1 MSIIGEAILTASVD
15 LLVDKLASEGIL
27 FFARQEQIE
36 ADLMRWAN
44 MLEMINAVLDDAEE
58 KKTTNQFV
66 KKWLGK
72 LQNLAYDVE
81 DLLDEF
87 QTEAFRRRLLLG
99 NGEPAAA
106 HDQPSSSRIRTSK
119 FRKLIPTCCTTF
131 TPQSIQFDYAM
142 MSKIKEINSRFQ
154 EMVTQK
160 NSLGLNV
167 SSAGLGR
174 TTKNSQRQ
182 ETSSLVNEAEIYGRE
197 TEKKE
202 IAELLLRDNLR
213 NDGRFSVIPIV
224 GLGGLGKTT
233 LARLGYN
240 DDRVQNHF
248 DPKAWICVSDD
259 FDVTK
264 LTKTILTS
272 IVAHQNVDNLN
283 LNKLQEELKKQLL
296 GKKFLLVLDDV
307 WNWNYNDWAEFSL
320 PFGASARGSK
330 IIVTTRDEVVAKIMG
345 TLPAYELKK
354 LSDNDCL
361 AVFAQHSLGTRD
373 FSSHMSLEDI
383 GKKIVIKCNGLPL
396 AAKTL
401 GGLLRGQHDR
411 GVWEDVLSSKIWE
424 LPEDRCPIIPALA
437 VSYYY
442 LRPILKQCFAHCSL
456 FPKDYEFEE
465 EEIILLWSASG
476 FLDRKEREKTGEDLG
491 REFFKELRSR
501 SFFQQSSNSISR
513 FVMHDLVND
522 LAQWAAG
529 EMYFRME
536 DISEVDKQQSF
547 SKNLRHLSYIRGEY
561 DGVKRFEDLYDIQH
575 LRTFL
580 PVRLSNSWPGD
591 LARSILPKLFKL
603 QRLRIFS
610 LCGYY
615 ISELPDSVGD
625 LRYLKYLNLSGT
637 QIRTLPESVN
647 KLYNLHTLLLEDCR
661 KLKKLCAEMGNLIK
675 LHHLKNSNTD
685 SLEEMPLGIGRLTCL
700 QTLCNFVVAKDSGSG
715 LRELKLL
722 THLERTLKISKL
734 ENVKCVGDA
743 MEAQMDG
750 KKNLKELSLIWTC
763 STDGSSSREAETE
776 MGVLDMLKPHTNL
789 EQFCIKGYGGM
800 KFPTWLGDSSFSKL
814 VTLKFKNCDMC
825 TALPSVGQL
834 PSLKHLTVRG
844 MSKVKRL
851 GSEFYGD
858 DSPIPFPRLETLRF
872 EDLQEWEDWIPHGS
886 SQGVERFPKLR
897 ELRILR
903 CSKLKGTFPEHL
915 PALEMLVIEGCE
927 ELLVSVSSLPALCKF
942 IISGCKKVVWES
954 ATGHL
959 GSQNSVVCRDTSN
972 QVFLAGPLKPQLPK
986 LEELILSTKEQTYIW
1001 KSHDGL
1007 LQDVCSLKS
1016 LEIRSCPKLQ
1026 SLVAEEEKDQQ
1037 QQLCELS
1044 CRLEYLRLSY
1054 CEGLVKLP
1062 QSSLSLS
1069 SLREIEI
1076 YGCRSLVSF
1085 PEVALPSK
1093 LKKIEISS
1101 CDALKLLPEAWMCD
1115 TKSSLEI
1122 LEISGCDSL
1131 TYIAGVQLPP
1141 SLKRLKICH
1150 CDNIR
1155 TLTVEEGI
1163 QCSSGRRYTSS
1174 LLEHLEIYSCPSLTC
1189 IFSKNELP
1197 ATLESLEVGN
1207 LPPSL
1212 KLLLVWGCSKLESI
1226 AEMLDNNTSLEKIYI
1241 SSCGNLQ
1248 TLPSGLH
1255 NLCQLQEISIASCG
1269 NLVSSPEGGLP
1280 CAKLAMLAIYNC
1292 KRLEALPKGLHNLK
1306 SLQELRIGKGV
1317 ALPSLEEDGLPTN
1330 LHVLLI
1336 NGNMEIWKSMIERGR
1351 GFHRFSSLRQLTIMN
1366 CDDDMVSFPPKADDK
1381 GSGTALPLP
1390 ASLTSLAIEGF
1401 PNLERLTSSIVD
1413 LQNLTG
1419 LVLGGCRKLKYFP
1432 EKGLPSSLLQLSI
1445 NRCPLIEEKC
1455 RKDGGQ
1461 YWDLLTHI
1469 PRVEISDVEM
1479 SVDGR
1484 EVREVQKGWRTIL
1497 GLVNPY
1503 TLCSN
1508 SPTNEWVEVVD

>member
-15 LLVDKLASEGIL
+15 LLVNKLASEGIRL
-27 FFARQEQIE
+27 FARQEQIQ
-36 ADLMRWAN
+36 ADLKKWKN
-44 MLEMINAVLDDAEE
+44 MLVMIKAVLADAEE
-58 KKTTNQFV
+58 KRTTDRSV
-66 KKWLGK
+66 KLWLGE

-87 QTEAFRRRLLLG
+87 QTEAFRRKLVLG
-99 NGEPAAA
+99 NEEPAAA
-106 HDQPSSSRIRTSK
+106 HDQPSSSHTRTSK
-119 FRKLIPTCCTTF
+119 VRKLIPTCCTTF
-131 TPQSIQFDYAM
+131 TPQSIQFDYAL
-142 MSKIKEINSRFQ
+142 MSKIEGINGRFQ
-154 EMVTQK
+154 DIVTQK
-160 NSLGLNV
+160 DSLGLNV
-167 SSAGLGR
+167 SSAGRSKKDRKRLP
-174 TTKNSQRQ
+174 TT
-182 ETSSLVNEAEIYGRE
+182 SLVNEGKVYGRE

-202 IAELLLRDNLR
+202 IVELLLRDDLR
-213 NDGRFSVIPIV
+213 NDGEFSVIPII
-224 GLGGLGKTT
+224 GMGGLGKTT
-233 LARLGYN
+233 LAQLVYN
-240 DDRVQNHF
+240 EDRVQGHF
-248 DPKAWICVSDD
+248 DLKAWTCVSDD
-259 FDVTK
+259 FDVIR
-264 LTKTILTS
+264 LTKSILLS
-272 IVAHQNVDNLN
+272 IASDQNVDNDD
-283 LNKLQEELKKQLL
+283 LNKLQEKLKKQLF

-307 WNWNYNDWAEFSL
+307 WNENYNDWVDMSR
-320 PFGASARGSK
+320 PFEAGSPGSK
-330 IIVTTRDEVVAKIMG
+330 IIVTTRNQEVAAIMG
-345 TLPAYELKK
+345 TAPAYQLEK
-354 LSDNDCL
+354 LSSDDCL
-361 AVFAQHSLGTRD
+361 SVFAQHSLGTRD
-373 FSSHMSLEDI
+373 FSSNKSLEEI

-401 GGLLRGQHDR
+401 GGLLRGKCDR
-411 GVWEDVLSSKIWE
+411 SDWEDVLSSKIWD
-424 LPEDRCPIIPALA
+424 LPEERCDIIPALRL
-437 VSYYY
+437 SYYY
-442 LRPILKQCFAHCSL
+442 LSAPLKQCFAFCSL
-456 FPKDYEFEE
+456 FPKDYDFEE
-465 EEIILLWSASG
+465 EEIILLWSAVG
-476 FLDRKEREKTGEDLG
+476 FLDHWESESPSEDLG
-491 REFFKELRSR
+491 RKFFEELRSR

-603 QRLRIFS
+603 QRLRVFS

-800 KFPTWLGDSSFSKL
+800 KFPTWLGDSSFSNL
-814 VTLKFKNCDMC
+814 VTLKFENCDMC

-834 PSLKHLTVRG
+834 PSLKHLAVCG
-844 MSKVKRL
+844 MSRVKRL
-851 GSEFYGD
+851 GSEFYGND
-858 DSPIPFPRLETLRF
+858 PPIPFLCLETLRF
-872 EDLQEWEDWIPHGS
+872 EGMQEWEDWIPHGS
-886 SQGVERFPKLR
+886 SQGVEGFPKLR
-897 ELRILR
+897 ELHILR

-915 PALEMLVIEGCE
+915 HALEMLVIEGCE
-927 ELLVSVSSLPALCKF
+927 ELSVSVTSLPALCKLK
-942 IISGCKKVVWES
+942 IGGCKKVVWRS
-954 ATGHL
+954 ATDHL
-959 GSQNSVVCRDTSN
+959 GSQNSVVCRDISN
-972 QVFLAGPLKPQLPK
+972 QVFLAGPLKPRLPK
-986 LEELILSTKEQTYIW
+986 LEELKINDMKEQTYIW
-1001 KSHDGL
+1001 KSHNEL
-1007 LQDVCSLKS
+1007 LQDICSLKR
-1016 LEIRSCPKLQ
+1016 LTIDSCPKLQ

-1044 CRLEYLRLSY
+1044 CRLEYLTLSG
-1054 CEGLVKLP
+1054 CQGLVKLP

-1076 YGCRSLVSF
+1076 YKCSSLVSF

-1093 LKKIEISS
+1093 LKKIEIRE
-1101 CDALKLLPEAWMCD
+1101 CDALKSLPEAWMCD
-1115 TKSSLEI
+1115 TNSSLEI
-1122 LEISGCDSL
+1122 LEIWICNSL

-1141 SLKRLKICH
+1141 SLKRLVITMCN
-1150 CDNIR
+1150 NIR

-1163 QCSSGRRYTSS
+1163 QSSSSSSSRRYTSS
-1174 LLEHLEIYSCPSLTC
+1174 LLEGLSISRCPSLTC

-1212 KLLLVWGCSKLESI
+1212 KSLDVWSCSKLESI
-1226 AEMLDNNTSLEKIYI
+1226 AERLDNNTSLEKISI
-1241 SSCGNLQ
+1241 ERCGNLKN
-1248 TLPSGLH
+1248 LPSGLH
-1255 NLCQLQEISIASCG
+1255 NLRELQKIEIGECG
-1269 NLVSSPEGGLP
+1269 NLVSFPEGGLP
-1280 CAKLAMLAIYNC
+1280 CAKLTRLQISDC
-1292 KRLEALPKGLHNLK
+1292 ERLEALPEALHNLS
-1306 SLQELRIGKGV
+1306 SLEDLKIGGE
-1317 ALPSLEEDGLPTN
+1317 LPSLEEDGLPTN
-1330 LHVLLI
+1330 LHFLKI
-1336 NGNMEIWKSMIERGR
+1336 ERNMEIWKSMIERGR
-1351 GFHRFSSLRQLTIMN
+1351 GFRRFSSLRGLKIIG
-1366 CDDDMVSFPPKADDK
+1366 CDDDMVSFPPEDIRL
-1381 GSGTALPLP
+1381 GTTLPLP
-1390 ASLTSLAIEGF
+1390 ASLTYLKIDNF
-1401 PNLERLTSSIVD
+1401 PNLERLSSSIVD
-1413 LQNLTG
+1413 LQNLTH
-1419 LVLGGCRKLKYFP
+1419 LYLYDCPKLKYFP
-1432 EKGLPSSLLQLSI
+1432 EKGLPSSLLL
-1445 NRCPLIEEKC
+1445 LIIWECLLIAEKC

-1469 PRVEISDVEM
+1469 PRVVI
-1479 SVDGR
+1479 DG
-1484 EVREVQKGWRTIL
+1484 KSAFGDNT
-1497 GLVNPY
+1497 
-1503 TLCSN
+1503 
-1508 SPTNEWVEVVD
+1508 